1 VLRRIRNTQADNLKV
16 LLLTASSELKHV
28 EEGLALGADDYLA
41 KPFSHVALVHR
52 VRKLLFSSG
61 KVSPVAYRAH
71 TPA

>member
-1 VLRRIRNTQADNLKV
+1 VLKRIRNTQADDNVKV

-52 VRKLLFSSG
+52 VRKLLFSVS
-61 KVSPVAYRAH
+61 KVL
-71 TPA
+71 PAEARS